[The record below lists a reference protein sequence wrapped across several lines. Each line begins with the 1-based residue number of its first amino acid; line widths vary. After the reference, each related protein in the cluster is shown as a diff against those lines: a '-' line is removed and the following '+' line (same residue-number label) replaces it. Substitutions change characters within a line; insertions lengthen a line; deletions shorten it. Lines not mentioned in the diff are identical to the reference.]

1 MLEID
6 PALQG
11 QQSTFLGLPL
21 NMAWRKGHSQDLPR
35 CAGVYVEVLW
45 PVRGIRIGQS
55 KNILSR
61 HRGAL
66 RWYRAMKDGT
76 DRNINR
82 RGVLPDYARQ
92 YGADGLEAFVISS
105 DPALADDLLRKRLEA
120 HLHEWARTQTVWRNF
135 NTENTSR
142 YLG

>member
-1 MLEID
+1 MLETD
-6 PALQG
+6 HTPSG
-11 QQSTFLGLPL
+11 QRPIFFGLPL
-21 NMAWRKGHSQDLPR
+21 NMDWHKGHSQDLPR
-35 CAGVYVEVLW
+35 CAGVHVEVLW

-82 RGVLPDYARQ
+82 RGILPDYARQ
-92 YGADGLEAFVISS
+92 YGTDRLEAFVISA
-105 DPALADDLLRKRLEA
+105 DPALEDELLREQLEA